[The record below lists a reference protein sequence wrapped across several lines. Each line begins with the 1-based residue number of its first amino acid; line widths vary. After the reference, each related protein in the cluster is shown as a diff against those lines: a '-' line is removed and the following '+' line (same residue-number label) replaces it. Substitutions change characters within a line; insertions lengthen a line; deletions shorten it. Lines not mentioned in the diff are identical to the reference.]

1 MKRDLCGKY
10 GYEIGGRS
18 PQGERGLKQGAVP
31 RLNDA
36 RGRSPQGERGL
47 KPDQVWPDSVQWNSR
62 SPQGERGLKPGLDR
76 QPIGDAVRRS
86 PQGERGLK
94 LCYLG
99 L

>member
-1 MKRDLCGKY
+1 MKL
-10 GYEIGGRS
+10 
-18 PQGERGLKQGAVP
+18 GAVP
-31 RLNDA
+31 LINDA

-47 KPDQVWPDSVQWNSR
+47 KPDQVWPDSVQWTSR
-62 SPQGERGLKPGLDR
+62 SPQGERGLKPGLAR

>member
-1 MKRDLCGKY
+1 MKL
-10 GYEIGGRS
+10 
-18 PQGERGLKQGAVP
+18 GAVP
-31 RLNDA
+31 LINDA
-36 RGRSPQGERGL
+36 RG
-47 KPDQVWPDSVQWNSR
+47 R

>member
-1 MKRDLCGKY
+1 M
-10 GYEIGGRS
+10 
-18 PQGERGLKQGAVP
+18 
-31 RLNDA
+31 
-36 RGRSPQGERGL
+36 

-94 LCYLG
+94 LTVLG
-99 L
+99 QIVARDIAPRKGSVG